1 MQRWRRCCGV
11 AVLIGSKSWR
21 LTKMV
26 FGNFTDYP
34 ITPFSGKELW
44 GIGSAT

>member
-1 MQRWRRCCGV
+1 
-11 AVLIGSKSWR
+11 
-21 LTKMV
+21 MV